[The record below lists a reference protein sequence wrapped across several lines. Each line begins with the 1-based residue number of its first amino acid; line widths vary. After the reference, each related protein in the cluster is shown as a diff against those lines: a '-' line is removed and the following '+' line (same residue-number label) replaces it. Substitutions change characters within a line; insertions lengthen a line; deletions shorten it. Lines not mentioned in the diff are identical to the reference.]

1 MVMMDIKTM
10 QVGALGTNCYIVS
23 CKRTKEALIIDPGG
37 NAADIVSYVR
47 AQKLTVKAIVDTH
60 GHGDHIAA
68 NDDLREALGAKL
80 YIHEKD
86 QAMLASAEQNLS
98 LYIGQPIELHS
109 ADECLKEGDKLSI
122 GDIEFT
128 VLETPGHTP
137 GGISL
142 YTDEG
147 AVFSGDTLFYLSV
160 GRTDFPGGSMRQLN
174 NSITEKLFLLPDDT
188 TVYPGHGPATNIGTE
203 KMQNPFVF

>member
-1 MVMMDIKTM
+1 MMDIKTM

-23 CKRTKEALIIDPGG
+23 CTRTKEALIIDPGG
-37 NAADIVSYVR
+37 NTSDIVAYVR
-47 AQKLTVKAIVDTH
+47 ANNLTVKAIVDTH
-60 GHGDHIAA
+60 GHGDHIAS
-68 NDDLREALGAKL
+68 NDDLRDALGAKL

-98 LYIGQPIELHS
+98 LYIGVPLELRP

-174 NSITEKLFLLPDDT
+174 NSITEKLFTLPDDT

-203 KMQNPFVF
+203 KMQNPFIF

>member
-1 MVMMDIKTM
+1 MMDIKTM

-23 CKRTKEALIIDPGG
+23 CTSTKEALIIDPGG
-37 NAADIVSYVR
+37 NTSDIVAYVR
-47 AQKLTVKAIVDTH
+47 ANNLTVKAIVDTH
-60 GHGDHIAA
+60 GHGDHIAS
-68 NDDLREALGAKL
+68 NDDLRDALGAKL

-98 LYIGQPIELHS
+98 LYIGQPLELRP

-174 NSITEKLFLLPDDT
+174 NSITEKLFTLPDDT

-203 KMQNPFVF
+203 KMQNPFIF

>member
-1 MVMMDIKTM
+1 MMDIKTM

-23 CKRTKEALIIDPGG
+23 CTRTKEALIIDPGG
-37 NAADIVSYVR
+37 NTSDIVAYVR
-47 AQKLTVKAIVDTH
+47 ANNLTVKAIVDTH
-60 GHGDHIAA
+60 GHGDHIAS
-68 NDDLREALGAKL
+68 NDDLRDALGAKL

-86 QAMLASAEQNLS
+86 KAMLASAEQNLS
-98 LYIGQPIELHS
+98 FYIGQPLELRP
-109 ADECLKEGDKLSI
+109 ADECLKEGDKLNI

-174 NSITEKLFLLPDDT
+174 NSITEKLFTLPDDT

-203 KMQNPFVF
+203 KMQNPFIF

>member
-37 NAADIVSYVR
+37 NTADIVSYVR

-98 LYIGQPIELHS
+98 LYIGQPIELRS
-109 ADECLKEGDKLSI
+109 ADECLKDGDKLTI
-122 GDIEFT
+122 GDITFT
-128 VLETPGHTP
+128 VLETPGHTQ

-142 YTDEG
+142 YTEKG

-160 GRTDFPGGSMRQLN
+160 GRTDFPGGSMKALN
-174 NSITEKLFLLPDDT
+174 DSIKEKLFLLPDGT
-188 TVYPGHGPATNIGTE
+188 TVYPGHGPATNIRTE